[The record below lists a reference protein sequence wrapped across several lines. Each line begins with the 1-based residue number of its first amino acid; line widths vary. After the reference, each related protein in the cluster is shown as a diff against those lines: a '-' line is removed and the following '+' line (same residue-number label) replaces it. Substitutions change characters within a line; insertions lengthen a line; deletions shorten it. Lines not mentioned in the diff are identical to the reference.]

1 MMATAMKLEKEMVLL
16 NQHFST
22 DEEAI
27 EAAGALLVNHG
38 YVRPNYIESMKTRH
52 RLSTVYIGNHVAIP
66 HGTEEA
72 KEEVLKT
79 GLSILQVPNGVS
91 FGTEQA
97 KLIIGIAGIGDE
109 HLELLSH
116 IAIICSD
123 EDNVE
128 RLVEAETAEE
138 MIQLL
143 SVEV

>member
-1 MMATAMKLEKEMVLL
+1 MATAMKLEKEMVLL
-16 NQHFST
+16 NQQFTT

-38 YVRPNYIESMKTRH
+38 YVRPNYVESMKSRH
-52 RLSTVYIGNHVAIP
+52 RLSNVYIGNHVAIP

-72 KEEVLKT
+72 KGEVLKT
-79 GLSILQVPNGVS
+79 GLSILQVPAGVA

-97 KLIIGIAGIGDE
+97 KLIIGIAGIGEE

-128 RLVEAETAEE
+128 RLVAATTAEE
-138 MIQLL
+138 IIQLL